1 MPGSGKAWEGRSG
14 DRGALSTSPAQDA
27 ARVTVEGMTT
37 PDIDGATALGTD
49 QSNDGEFAIETQMP
63 YVVEVDVEGAAA
75 ILFHRWSCEDVAAKG
90 AAPKGSRAKKT
101 DNVDSYVYRDH
112 DGNIAIPGTYLVGS
126 MTDPRNGA
134 AKYRQ
139 DPRSSRKSALD
150 LFKAGVVALTDLAP
164 IYSKGETTP
173 ATTWDYLDERRVTVQ
188 RSGVTRVRP
197 AFLAGWRATFH
208 LQVLT
213 PEYIDAALLH
223 DVLTQAGRLVGIAD
237 FRPTFGRFRVIRF
250 EVLG

>member
-1 MPGSGKAWEGRSG
+1 
-14 DRGALSTSPAQDA
+14 
-27 ARVTVEGMTT
+27 MTT
-37 PDIDGATALGTD
+37 TPAIGATALGES
-49 QSNDGEFAIETQMP
+49 QSNDAEFAIVTQLP
-63 YVVEVDVEGAAA
+63 YAVEVDIEGASA
-75 ILFHRWSCEDVAAKG
+75 ILFHRWSCEAVAEKAAAAKG
-90 AAPKGSRAKKT
+90 SKARKT
-101 DNVDSYVYRDH
+101 DNIDSYVYRDH
-112 DGNIAIPGTYLVGS
+112 DGNIAIPGTYLIGS
-126 MTDPRNGA
+126 MIDPRNGA

-139 DPRSSRKSALD
+139 DPRSPRKSALD

-164 IYSKGETTP
+164 IYSNGSTSP
-173 ATTWDYLDERRVTVQ
+173 AATWDYLDERRVMVQ

-197 AFLAGWRATFH
+197 AFLPGWRATFH

-237 FRPTFGRFRVIRF
+237 FRPTFGRYRVNRF